1 MGNCTGKPKVKEAA
15 MPPAPIKE
23 EETSTVVVSDVKD
36 GETKSEIVEEGG
48 EAVTSENR
56 SLGVLLKE
64 VPEVKDDKTEVE
76 SVVVEPVK
84 EEIKAE
90 SSTEKVEEPVK
101 AEEEVKVEEV
111 APVVEKKE
119 EAPVE
124 VVVPPVV
131 EAVKVEEKAVDTPVA
146 EVVAPVVEVA
156 PVPVEVA
163 PVPVVE
169 TEKVAPAPVTEDK
182 TEKAAEVLP
191 VVSTPEEK

>member
-1 MGNCTGKPKVKEAA
+1 MGNCTGKPKVTETA
-15 MPPAPIKE
+15 MPPAPLKE
-23 EETSTVVVSDVKD
+23 EESSTAAVVSDVKIE
-36 GETKSEIVEEGG
+36 GETKSEIVEEG
-48 EAVTSENR
+48 VTSENR

-64 VPEVKDDKTEVE
+64 VPEAKDDKTEVE
-76 SVVVEPVK
+76 SAVVEPVK

-90 SSTEKVEEPVK
+90 PSTEKVPEPVK
-101 AEEEVKVEEV
+101 AEEEVKVDEV

-119 EAPVE
+119 EAPVA

-131 EAVKVEEKAVDTPVA
+131 EAVKVEEKAVEAPVA
-146 EVVAPVVEVA
+146 EVVAPVVEVAA

-182 TEKAAEVLP
+182 TGKAAEVVP